1 MTSNNT
7 ILKISNARKN
17 ILEILEI
24 YQGYDVSAY
33 KNFSINE
40 IDAMYTNEQLDML
53 VKHKNGDKK
62 TYVKFYVNK
71 TLRNNVLDNMVASL
85 FDEEEL
91 TDTDNLIVIVLDEP
105 NESLCTHLNH
115 LFKKKGIFVVVHNI
129 KRLQYN
135 ILQHDLVPEMNIIN
149 LSDKE
154 ELKKR
159 YNLTSLAQLPEIGRF
174 DPQALAMSMR
184 PGDVGEFKRKSVTTL
199 ENNYYRICV

>member
-7 ILKISNARKN
+7 ILKISNSRRN
-17 ILEILEI
+17 ILEILEL

-40 IDAMYTNEQLDML
+40 IDAMYSNEQLDML
-53 VKHKNGDKK
+53 VKHKEQDKK

-71 TLRNNVLDNMVASL
+71 TLRNNVLDNMISTL
-85 FDEEEL
+85 FDEEQLREK
-91 TDTDNLIVIVLDEP
+91 DNLIVIVLDEP
-105 NESLCTHLNH
+105 NDSLCTHVNH

-135 ILQHDLVPEMNIIN
+135 ILQHDFVPEMTIMNTDDI
-149 LSDKE
+149 E
-154 ELKKR
+154 ELKKK
-159 YNLTSLAQLPEIGRF
+159 YNLTSITQLPEINRF

-184 PGDVGEFKRKSVTTL
+184 PGDVGVFSRKSVTTL

>member
-7 ILKISNARKN
+7 ILKISNSRRN
-17 ILEILEI
+17 ILEILEL

-40 IDAMYTNEQLDML
+40 IDAMYSNEQLDML
-53 VKHKNGDKK
+53 VKHKEEDKK

-71 TLRNNVLDNMVASL
+71 TLRNNVLDNMISTL
-85 FDEEEL
+85 FDEEQLREK
-91 TDTDNLIVIVLDEP
+91 DNLIVIVLDEP
-105 NESLCTHLNH
+105 NDSLCTHVNH

-135 ILQHDLVPEMNIIN
+135 ILQHDFVPEMTIMNTDDI
-149 LSDKE
+149 E
-154 ELKKR
+154 ELKTK
-159 YNLTSLAQLPEIGRF
+159 YNLTSITQLPEINRF

-184 PGDVGEFKRKSVTTL
+184 PGDVGVFSRKSVTTL

>member
-7 ILKISNARKN
+7 ILKISNSRRN
-17 ILEILEI
+17 ILEILEL

-40 IDAMYTNEQLDML
+40 IDAMYSNEQLDML
-53 VKHKNGDKK
+53 IKHKEEDKK

-71 TLRNNVLDNMVASL
+71 TLRNNVLDSIISTL
-85 FDEEEL
+85 FDEEQLREK
-91 TDTDNLIVIVLDEP
+91 DNLIVIVLDEP
-105 NESLCTHLNH
+105 NDSLCTHVNH

-135 ILQHDLVPEMNIIN
+135 ILQHDFVPEMTIMNTDDIE
-149 LSDKE
+149 S
-154 ELKKR
+154 LKTK
-159 YNLTSLAQLPEIGRF
+159 YNLTRLTQLPEINRF

-184 PGDVGEFKRKSVTTL
+184 PGDVGVFSRKSVTTL

>member
-7 ILKISNARKN
+7 ILKISNSRRN
-17 ILEILEI
+17 ILEILEL

-40 IDAMYTNEQLDML
+40 IDAMYSNEQLDML
-53 VKHKNGDKK
+53 VKHKEEDKK

-71 TLRNNVLDNMVASL
+71 TLRNNVLDNMISTL
-85 FDEEEL
+85 FDEEQLREK
-91 TDTDNLIVIVLDEP
+91 DNLIVIVLDEP
-105 NESLCTHLNH
+105 NDSLCTHVNH

-135 ILQHDLVPEMNIIN
+135 ILQHDFVPEMTIMNTDDI
-149 LSDKE
+149 E
-154 ELKKR
+154 ELNTK
-159 YNLTSLAQLPEIGRF
+159 YNLTSITQLPEINRF

-184 PGDVGEFKRKSVTTL
+184 PGDVGVFSRKSVTTL

>member
-7 ILKISNARKN
+7 ILKISNSRRN
-17 ILEILEI
+17 ILEILEL

-40 IDAMYTNEQLDML
+40 IDAMYSNEQLDML
-53 VKHKNGDKK
+53 VKHKEQDKK

-71 TLRNNVLDNMVASL
+71 TLRNNVLDNMISTL
-85 FDEEEL
+85 FDEEQLREK
-91 TDTDNLIVIVLDEP
+91 DNLIVIVLDEP
-105 NESLCTHLNH
+105 NDSLCTHVNH

-135 ILQHDLVPEMNIIN
+135 ILQHDFVPEMTIMNTDDI
-149 LSDKE
+149 E
-154 ELKKR
+154 ELKKK
-159 YNLTSLAQLPEIGRF
+159 YNLTSLAQLPEINRF

-184 PGDVGEFKRKSVTTL
+184 PGDVGVFSRKSVTTL